1 MAALDL
7 GYQAGVDA
15 IREKPPKVLLM
26 VGADEGALSRE
37 DLPNDCFVIYQG
49 IRDLDLLRQQ
59 GRDHVSNLNIGVVF
73 FSILPSKLNVELL
86 QG

>member
-49 IRDLDLLRQQ
+49 IRDLDLLAR
-59 GRDHVSNLNIGVVF
+59 SY
-73 FSILPSKLNVELL
+73 VERVDI
-86 QG
+86 QCIYSD